1 MDFKTNKEKGNTGLG
16 IAIAYYSMNGY
27 TVSIPLNDT
36 QDYDLIVDKNN
47 ILKKVQVKATSCKT
61 RYNKYQVALKSFGG
75 TKGKTYKTIID
86 TNIDEVFIVT
96 GNMDIF
102 ILPIEEIKNRST
114 INLCRKYEKFRIDSV
129 LINYYKL

>member
-1 MDFKTNKEKGNTGLG
+1 MNFKTNKEKGNTGLG
-16 IAIAYYSMNGY
+16 IAIAYYSMNVY

-61 RYNKYQVALKSFGG
+61 RYNKYQVALKSCGG
-75 TKGKTYKTIID
+75 TKGETYKTIID
-86 TNIDEVFIVT
+86 TNIEEVFIVT
-96 GNMDIF
+96 DNMDIF